1 MIDLAGKVWTSALN
15 SRVDVGPKFDK
26 SHTVRF
32 YDTTLRD
39 GEQTVGVVFSPQ
51 QKLEIA
57 KKLDELG
64 VGRIEAGFPKVSA
77 EDGEAIALILK
88 AGLKHSEVWGFARAT
103 RGDVEELA
111 RLGLQASVIEVPT
124 SEVKLKAYGISRDE
138 AVRRASEA
146 ISFATQQG
154 IRVAFFGVDGSRA
167 DLDFLKRIYSAAI
180 EAGAKEI
187 VLVDTIGVCTPE
199 AAEFLVRWA
208 KDWAGKDIPIHW
220 HGHND
225 FGLGTAIAI
234 AAVRG
239 GATWI
244 QGTINGMGE
253 RAGNADIAEVALA
266 LRCLYDVPVE
276 MNLERIREVSEAVR
290 RAGKY
295 ELEGWKPLI
304 GDNLFLRESGAVAS
318 QFHIPEAIE
327 PYAAALVGATRG
339 IVLGK
344 KSGLDSIRLKA
355 EQLGLTVPEP
365 QRGAVLEAVKRKAIA
380 HGGLVSDDEF
390 RGIVAGNIGPDAT
403 KRN

>member
-1 MIDLAGKVWTSALN
+1 MRPVFDR
-15 SRVDVGPKFDK
+15 SR
-26 SHTVRF
+26 TIRF

-77 EDGEAIALILK
+77 EDAEAISLILS
-88 AGLKHSEVWGFARAT
+88 AGLKHSEVWGFSRAT
-103 RGDVEELA
+103 RSDVEELV
-111 RLGLQASVIEVPT
+111 RLGLQASVIELPV
-124 SEVKLKAYGISRDE
+124 SDLKLKAYGISREE
-138 AVRRASEA
+138 ALRRATEA
-146 ISFATQQG
+146 IRFAAKNG

-167 DLDFLKRIYSAAI
+167 DLDFLRQIYSAAI
-180 EAGAKEI
+180 DAGAKEI

-208 KDWAGKDIPIHW
+208 KEWAGSDIPIHW

-225 FGLGTAIAI
+225 FGLATAIAV

-266 LRCLYDVPVE
+266 LQCLYDVPVE
-276 MNLERIREVSEAVR
+276 LKLERIREVSKLVR

-327 PYAAALVGATRG
+327 PYAADLVGAKRG

-355 EQLGLTVPEP
+355 EELHIDVPEA
-365 QRGAVLEAVKRKAIA
+365 RRAVVLDAVKRKAIA
-380 HGGLVSDDEF
+380 NAGLVSDDEV
-390 RGIVAGNIGPDAT
+390 RAIVQNLAAKDGLSEKAGT
-403 KRN
+403 

>member
-1 MIDLAGKVWTSALN
+1 
-15 SRVDVGPKFDK
+15 
-26 SHTVRF
+26 
-32 YDTTLRD
+32 
-39 GEQTVGVVFSPQ
+39 
-51 QKLEIA
+51 
-57 KKLDELG
+57 
-64 VGRIEAGFPKVSA
+64 
-77 EDGEAIALILK
+77 
-88 AGLKHSEVWGFARAT
+88 
-103 RGDVEELA
+103 
-111 RLGLQASVIEVPT
+111 VIEIPT
-124 SEVKLKAYGISRDE
+124 SDIKLKAYGITRDE
-138 AVRRASEA
+138 AVRRATEA
-146 ISFATQQG
+146 IRFAAQSG

-167 DLDFLKRIYSAAI
+167 DLEFLKRIYSAAI
-180 EAGAKEI
+180 EAGAKEA

-208 KDWAGKDIPIHW
+208 KEWMGNDTPIHW

-225 FGLGTAIAI
+225 FGLGTAVAI

-244 QGTINGMGE
+244 HGTINGMGE

-266 LRCLYDVPVE
+266 LQCLYNVPVE
-276 MNLERIREVSEAVR
+276 MNLERIREVSETVR

-327 PYAAALVGATRG
+327 PYAAELVGANRG

-355 EQLGLTVPEP
+355 EELGLDLPES
-365 QRGAVLEAVKRKAIA
+365 QRAAVLEAAKRKAIA
-380 HGGLVSDDEF
+380 VGGLISDEQF
-390 RGIVAGNIGPDAT
+390 RAIVRT
-403 KRN
+403 VK

>member
-1 MIDLAGKVWTSALN
+1 MSNLAGKVWTSELN
-15 SRVDVGPKFDK
+15 ARPDVRPNFDRSR
-26 SHTVRF
+26 TIRF

-39 GEQTVGVVFSPQ
+39 GEQTVGVIFSPQ

-77 EDGEAIALILK
+77 EDGEAISLILK

-103 RGDVEELA
+103 RGDVEELV
-111 RLGLQASVIEVPT
+111 RLGLQAAVIETPT
-124 SEVKLKAYGISRDE
+124 SEIKLKAYGISRED
-138 AVRRASEA
+138 AVRRVVDAVGYAS
-146 ISFATQQG
+146 QNG

-167 DLDFLKRIYSAAI
+167 DLDFLRQIYSSAI
-180 EAGAKEI
+180 EAGVQEI

-208 KDWAGKDIPIHW
+208 RQWAGKDIPIHW

-239 GATWI
+239 GADWV

-266 LRCLYDVPVE
+266 LQCLYDVPVE
-276 MNLERIREVSEAVR
+276 LKLERIREVSEFVR
-290 RAGKY
+290 QAGNY

-327 PYAAALVGATRG
+327 PYAAELVGATRG

-344 KSGLDSIRLKA
+344 KSGLDSVRIKA
-355 EQLGLTVPEP
+355 EQLGIELPEP
-365 QRGAVLEAVKRKAIA
+365 SRAQVLQAVKRTAIA
-380 HGGLVSDDEF
+380 NGGLITDEEF
-390 RGIVAGNIGPDAT
+390 AAIVHDAVGG
-403 KRN
+403 